1 MLSDHTQL
9 VTRQD
14 EGTVRARRDAVLA
27 AALSVFETKGLEEA
41 SIRLI
46 AKAAGVTTG
55 AIYPYFSGKEE
66 IYAELLARSLDTTQA
81 VLLASLS
88 GAKTDEARFRSVL
101 RSFFD
106 HYVARPSDLSL
117 ALYLFRGLKPQGLT
131 PELNRRLNA
140 KALEVLGL
148 IKSAA
153 AALGGLRDEDAQLEL
168 GLQTSFLWGLLT
180 LHHTR
185 RSRLLRLEARDL
197 LERHIEHAVE
207 RLGRTRVD
215 RPRRRR

>member
-1 MLSDHTQL
+1 MLSGNAQPGS
-9 VTRQD
+9 RQD
-14 EGTVRARRDAVLA
+14 EEAVRARRDAVLA
-27 AALSVFETKGLEEA
+27 AALSVFETEGLEDA
-41 SIRLI
+41 SIRMI

-66 IYAELLARSLDTTQA
+66 IYAELLARSLDTTHA
-81 VLLASLS
+81 VLLDSMA
-88 GAKTDEARFRSVL
+88 GQTTEADRFRAVL

-140 KALEVLGL
+140 KALEVLGV
-148 IKSAA
+148 IRSAA
-153 AALGGLRDEDAQLEL
+153 LALGGLDEEEAQLEL

-197 LERHIEHAVE
+197 LELHIEHAIE
-207 RLGRTRVD
+207 RLGRARVD
-215 RPRRRR
+215 RSRPGR